1 MKKFKELLFL
11 NNLKGLGKIG
21 INKKYL
27 DYVEESE
34 NYADFISSYTITS
47 NFSKEKIVD
56 ACAKTEQIYAEVIND
71 PEITAITVF
80 DDLYPDKLKDMGDKK
95 PIFLYVKGNAEAL
108 IKPNMAVIGTRKPS
122 ENSQKF
128 EKELVKS
135 VLENS
140 DRVIVSGL
148 ALGCDKI
155 AHEATVL
162 ENRVTVAVLPSG
174 VNKITPA
181 SHKGLAEDI
190 IENGGCLVSEYE
202 PNAKAYRGMFVDRDQ
217 IVAALSDINFVIQ
230 CGEKSGTMHTV
241 NATIDYK
248 NSDSDYHRDLYVY
261 LPNELSKENY
271 MKDNPIGDYSGN
283 VKILNEGNGTRVS
296 DIGEFCEEL
305 AILDSNPN
313 IKKIYKTETKKN
325 KSKQTTFD
333 SFMK

>member
-1 MKKFKELLFL
+1 MNKFKELLFL
-11 NNLKGLGKIG
+11 SNIKRLGKTT

-34 NYADFISSYTITS
+34 KYADFISSYIITS

-80 DDLYPDKLKDMGDKK
+80 DDSYPDKLKDMGDKK

-128 EKELVKS
+128 EKELVKA

-155 AHEATVL
+155 AHETTVL

-181 SHKGLAEDI
+181 SHKGLAEEI

-241 NATIDYK
+241 NATINYK
-248 NSDSDYHRDLYVY
+248 NIDSVYHRDLYVY
-261 LPNELSKENY
+261 LPSELSYDNY
-271 MKDNPIGDYSGN
+271 ITNNPIGDYSGN
-283 VKILNEGNGTRVS
+283 VKIIKEENGTRVC
-296 DIGEFCEEL
+296 DIEEFCEEL
-305 AILDSNPN
+305 SILDSTKNT
-313 IKKIYKTETKKN
+313 KTKKT
-325 KSKQTTFD
+325 SGQTTFD
-333 SFMK
+333 NFI

>member
-27 DYVEESE
+27 DSVEESE
-34 NYADFISSYTITS
+34 NYTNFISSYTITS

-56 ACAKTEQIYAEVIND
+56 ACAKTEKLYEEIIND

-80 DDLYPDKLKDMGDKK
+80 DELYPEKLKDMDEKK

-122 ENSQKF
+122 ENSQIF
-128 EKELVKS
+128 EKELVKA
-135 VLENS
+135 VLDQS
-140 DRVIVSGL
+140 DRAIISGL

-155 AHEATVL
+155 AHETTVM
-162 ENRVTVAVLPSG
+162 ENKVTIAILPSG
-174 VNKITPA
+174 FNNIAPA
-181 SHKGLAEDI
+181 SHKRLAEEI
-190 IENGGCLVSEYE
+190 IEKGGCLVSEYA
-202 PNAKAYRGMFVDRDQ
+202 PNIKANKGFYVDRDQ
-217 IVAALSDINFVIQ
+217 IVAAFSDINFVIQ

-241 NATIDYK
+241 NATINYK
-248 NSDSDYHRDLYVY
+248 NSDSDYYRDLYVY

-283 VKILNEGNGTRVS
+283 VKILNDGNGTRVS

-305 AILDSNPN
+305 SILDSSPV
-313 IKKIYKTETKKN
+313 IKKSPKVKSKK
-325 KSKQTTFD
+325 KSKQTTLF
-333 SFMK
+333 